1 MDELMADLFEL
12 AKEGYEVRLK
22 VNGDVT
28 IIEIIWRTE
37 QKKEDKSWVTF

>member
-1 MDELMADLFEL
+1 MDELMTDLFEL

-28 IIEIIWRTE
+28 IIEIIRQTK